1 MDEPRELER
10 RLIPD
15 SPALSVKEDQNGR
28 TVIRGYAALYD
39 TDSQPLGPANDKFIE
54 RIKPGAFD
62 GVIRSNPDVFA
73 RYNHERLLGRSISG
87 TLRLSLDDRG
97 LAYEIDPKPADADV
111 IQSLS
116 RGDIRGSS
124 FAFFS
129 AKNSS
134 RWYRDEQGRKV
145 REIRSIDWLGDVG
158 PVDTPAYK
166 ETEAYV
172 SQRSLEEAAELDV
185 PPTDEE
191 ISSQGDFPGQEN
203 EPSQE
208 NRECDKS
215 ADTSEEV
222 PVVLSQPEELL
233 PPPSSEERDSEPDY
247 FGIAMKLKAE
257 ILTSRLHAQ

>member
-62 GVIRSNPDVFA
+62 GVVRSNPDVFA
-73 RYNHERLLGRSISG
+73 RYNHERLLGRTVSG

-111 IQSLS
+111 VQSLE
-116 RGDIRGSS
+116 RGDLRGSS

-129 AKNSS
+129 AKSSS
-134 RWYRDEQGRKV
+134 RWYRDELGRKV

-185 PPTDEE
+185 PPSDDDMAAQAKTEQTIAEE
-191 ISSQGDFPGQEN
+191 PEA
-203 EPSQE
+203 
-208 NRECDKS
+208 RE
-215 ADTSEEV
+215 ADSNTSTTEEV
-222 PVVLSQPEELL
+222 PVNQQEPEEQAEHV
-233 PPPSSEERDSEPDY
+233 SDETRSDEPDF

-257 ILTSRLHAQ
+257 ILTSRLHAK

>member
-73 RYNHERLLGRSISG
+73 RYNHERLLGRTVSG

-111 IQSLS
+111 VQSLE
-116 RGDIRGSS
+116 RGDLRGSS

-129 AKNSS
+129 AKSSS
-134 RWYRDEQGRKV
+134 RWYRDEQGRKI
-145 REIRSIDWLGDVG
+145 REIRSVDWLGDVG

-185 PPTDEE
+185 PQSDAEIDGTSPAEE
-191 ISSQGDFPGQEN
+191 QESRS
-203 EPSQE
+203 E
-208 NRECDKS
+208 
-215 ADTSEEV
+215 AEEV
-222 PVVLSQPEELL
+222 PTVEPVVEEQLE
-233 PPPSSEERDSEPDY
+233 PASSEARSDEPDY
-247 FGIAMKLKAE
+247 LGLAFALKAK
-257 ILTSRLHAQ
+257 IFTSQLHAK